1 VTSSDSRNSRAIDL
15 RADIV
20 IIGGGVGGVAAA
32 LAACD
37 RGATVILT
45 EETDWIGGQL
55 TSQGV
60 PPDEHPWIERFGSTA
75 SYRRFRSE
83 VRRYYRDW
91 YPLTAAARA
100 DPFLNPGEGTVS
112 PLCFEPAVAV
122 AVLEGMLRP
131 HLASGR
137 LTLLRETVAI
147 AADAGGDHVRA
158 VTVRDLKSGIERRL
172 HGIHF
177 LDATE
182 LGDVLELAGVEY
194 VSGAESR
201 AETGEEHAP
210 EVADPLNMQ
219 AIAVCFAID
228 HVAGADLT
236 IDKPAQYDTWSTFAP
251 ANWTGRLLALSAP
264 DPRTLEPKPRRFEP
278 NEAFDGDIV
287 ADQSLDGGDDDLWVF
302 RRIASRRQFLPGAF
316 ESDITL
322 VNWPQI
328 DYWDGPLFG
337 VPDPARHR
345 ENARQL
351 SLSMLYWLQTEAPRE
366 DGGTGWPGLR
376 LRGDVLGT
384 ADGLAKA
391 PYVRESRRIRAL
403 TTVVEQDL
411 SAAVRGGR
419 PAEQY
424 PDSIGVGSYRID
436 LHPST
441 GGDGYIDIASTPYRI
456 PLGALIP
463 RRVRNLLPAAKNI
476 GTTHITNGCYRMH
489 PTEWNIGEVAGS
501 LAAHAIATG
510 SEPHAVATDPR
521 RFAEFHASLVRQG
534 VETAWPVVEAY

>member
-1 VTSSDSRNSRAIDL
+1 MTSHDL
-15 RADIV
+15 DADII

-37 RGATVILT
+37 RGASVVLT

-60 PPDEHPWIERFGSTA
+60 PPDEHPWIERFGATA
-75 SYRRFRSE
+75 GYRRFRE
-83 VRRYYRDW
+83 EIRRYYREW
-91 YPLTAAARA
+91 FPLTAEARA
-100 DPFLNPGEGTVS
+100 DRFLNPGEGTVS
-112 PLCFEPAVAV
+112 PLCFEPAIAV

-131 HLASGR
+131 HLSSGR

-147 AADAGGDHVRA
+147 AAETDGDRIRA
-158 VTVRDLKSGIERRL
+158 VTVRDSRAGVDRVLRGT
-172 HGIHF
+172 HF

-182 LGDVLELAGVEY
+182 LGDLLALADVEH
-194 VSGAESR
+194 VSGAEAR
-201 AETGEEHAP
+201 NETGEEHAP

-236 IDKPAQYDTWSTFAP
+236 IDKPAQYEKWASFVPQD
-251 ANWTGRLLALSAP
+251 WTGPLLSLTAP

-278 NEAFDGDIV
+278 NEDFDGRIV
-287 ADQSLDGGDDDLWVF
+287 ADQSLDGGDQDLWVF
-302 RRIASRRQFLPGAF
+302 RRIASRRQFTPGSRT
-316 ESDITL
+316 SDITL

-337 VPDPARHR
+337 VPDAAQHL

-351 SLSMLYWLQTEAPRE
+351 SLSMLYWLQTEAPRV

-384 ADGLAKA
+384 TDGLAKA

-403 TTVVEQDL
+403 YTVVEQDL
-411 SAAVRGGR
+411 SATIREGR
-419 PAEQY
+419 PAVAYE
-424 PDSIGVGSYRID
+424 DSVGLGSYRID

-441 GGDGYIDIASTPYRI
+441 GGDGYVDIASTPYHI
-456 PLGALIP
+456 PLRALVP
-463 RRVRNLLPAAKNI
+463 QRVRNLLPAAKNI

-489 PTEWNIGEVAGS
+489 PTEWNVGEVAGA
-501 LAAHAIATG
+501 LAAYSIAERT
-510 SEPHAVATDPR
+510 EPHAVATDAA
-521 RFAEFHASLVRQG
+521 RFAEFRQSLERQG
-534 VETAWPVVEAY
+534 VETAWPVVGAY